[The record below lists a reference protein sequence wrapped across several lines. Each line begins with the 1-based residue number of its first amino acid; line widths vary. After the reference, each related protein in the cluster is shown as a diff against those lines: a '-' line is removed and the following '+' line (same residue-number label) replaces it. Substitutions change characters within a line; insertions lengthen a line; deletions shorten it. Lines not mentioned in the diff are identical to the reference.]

1 MDLISYPARI
11 AQVEPGEFLVTFADL
26 PEAGTSGQS
35 FLTALYAAPEAL
47 SVALETYLDLGRE
60 PPPQRLAGPG
70 EVDVPV
76 EPAVAARLLLLRA
89 MNVQQLTKVGL
100 AQRMG
105 KDEKV
110 VRRILAGQNVSLDL
124 ILDALR
130 AVGVR
135 PALAVPTGA

>member
-1 MDLISYPARI
+1 M
-11 AQVEPGEFLVTFADL
+11 
-26 PEAGTSGQS
+26 
-35 FLTALYAAPEAL
+35 
-47 SVALETYLDLGRE
+47 
-60 PPPQRLAGPG
+60 
-70 EVDVPV
+70 PV

-89 MNVQQLTKVGL
+89 MNAQQLNKVGL